1 MFGFNTFFQFFHPFF
16 TTWNH
21 NYFLYL
27 RCFVVVSFVLLGV
40 PDHGAVPNHGPVQ
53 GAVCTKLVMVL
64 YHTCDTWCFWTKS
77 WCWTSSICGTSLW
90 ITSLSL
96 RPSKN
101 QKNLS
106 KHIPKNLEK
115 PSKTKEHLKDLFP
128 GSLGQDMSLAR
139 VAENSKGDR
148 RCLDEICA
156 KWNAYMCL

>member
-1 MFGFNTFFQFFHPFF
+1 MFLLLSALFFLGFQIM
-16 TTWNH
+16 
-21 NYFLYL
+21 
-27 RCFVVVSFVLLGV
+27 VS
-40 PDHGAVPNHGPVQ
+40 VPNHGPVQ

-90 ITSLSL
+90 IPSLSL

-106 KHIPKNLEK
+106 KHIPKTLEK

-148 RCLDEICA
+148 RCLDEYLCHM
-156 KWNAYMCL
+156 KCLYMFINTTNLYK

>member
-64 YHTCDTWCFWTKS
+64 YHTCDT
-77 WCWTSSICGTSLW
+77 
-90 ITSLSL
+90 
-96 RPSKN
+96 
-101 QKNLS
+101 
-106 KHIPKNLEK
+106 
-115 PSKTKEHLKDLFP
+115 
-128 GSLGQDMSLAR
+128 
-139 VAENSKGDR
+139 
-148 RCLDEICA
+148 
-156 KWNAYMCL
+156 